1 MRMTKQKLLTVL
13 IALSLVWTTTGC
25 SSFISAPRMAH
36 IHIKGPAN
44 HTNEFIISLD
54 DPTQDNTD
62 IKLSDRYAIK
72 LDLQWLWYEAEDI
85 KKEESVSEITTSPL
99 APWFICKYRF

>member
-1 MRMTKQKLLTVL
+1 MDDHRLFVL
-13 IALSLVWTTTGC
+13 DL
-25 SSFISAPRMAH
+25 SAPNGAYPNKRT
-36 IHIKGPAN
+36 AN

-62 IKLSDRYAIK
+62 IELSDRYAIK